1 MNSEEMTPEEK
12 QAKID
17 KYKFILNHP
26 KFKGDKK
33 MLQSEINKL
42 EWSLRYNNETVE
54 DREKRKIETR
64 RIARER
70 QRKRYDEKYTNY
82 ELSWGGRYSNYECLL
97 RIDPFLFD

>member
-17 KYKFILNHP
+17 RFKFIINHP
-26 KFKGDKK
+26 KFKGDKR

-42 EWSLRYNNETVE
+42 EGKIFVGNIPPGPER
-54 DREKRKIETR
+54 DKRLKELQ
-64 RIARER
+64 AG
-70 QRKRYDEKYTNY
+70 QRKRYNEKYANY